1 MNRIEQIPE
10 FEVIREA
17 QLAYQ
22 GMPLHDL
29 EEKRGKIAEV
39 QYARGFLLPHRGY
52 FCPSLIQDIVIGNAR
67 RGRLIRHPRKASIPE
82 YTYGFD
88 LAGKLICVEKE
99 VNFEWIFYEADRRQ
113 VGLTFFKRNASII
126 DVSVCQYDEQG
137 RLLSYL
143 YGYSYTL
150 NGTPMGIWSEYYQYD
165 AGQMNVTMYDYF
177 QSGKNFIA
185 KQERYCFTLENG
197 VLKSYHSLSEAPER
211 ELPVHVDRDVFQR
224 FDQIVP

>member
-1 MNRIEQIPE
+1 MNKIEQVPE
-10 FEVIREA
+10 FEVIREV

-22 GMPLHDL
+22 GIPLHDL
-29 EEKRGKIAEV
+29 EEKRGKIAEI

-99 VNFEWIFYEADRRQ
+99 FNCEWIFYEADRRQ
-113 VGLTFFKRNASII
+113 VGLTFFKRNASID
-126 DVSVCQYDEQG
+126 DVSVCQYDDQG

-150 NGTPMGIWSEYYQYD
+150 NGTPMGIRSEQYQYD
-165 AGQMNVTMYDYF
+165 ADQMNVTISDYF

-185 KQERYCFTLENG
+185 KQRGYCFTLENG
-197 VLKSYHSLSEAPER
+197 VLKSYRSLSGESATEV
-211 ELPVHVDRDVFQR
+211 PVS
-224 FDQIVP
+224 IVRKVSQPIGRAMY

>member
-10 FEVIREA
+10 FEVIREV
-17 QLAYQ
+17 QLAYH
-22 GMPLHDL
+22 GIPLHDL
-29 EEKRGKIAEV
+29 EEKRGKIAEI
-39 QYARGFLLPHRGY
+39 QYARGCLLPHRGY

-150 NGTPMGIWSEYYQYD
+150 NGTPMGIRSEQYQYD
-165 AGQMNVTMYDYF
+165 ADQMNVTISDYF
-177 QSGKNFIA
+177 QSGKNFMA
-185 KQERYCFTLENG
+185 KQRGYCFTLENG
-197 VLKSYHSLSEAPER
+197 ALKSYHSLSETPER